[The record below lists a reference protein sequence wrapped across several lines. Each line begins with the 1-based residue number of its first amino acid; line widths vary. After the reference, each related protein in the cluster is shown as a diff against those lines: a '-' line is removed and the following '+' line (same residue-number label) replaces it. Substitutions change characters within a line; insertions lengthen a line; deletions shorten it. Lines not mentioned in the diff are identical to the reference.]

1 MIFLFNNILPLY
13 VAIYLHACPIGVN
26 LITEVVEVSLN
37 KEIGARL
44 RIIRGERTQEEFVS
58 ELDMLSGMTRSHYS
72 MIEIG
77 KRAPSLKLLDMIS
90 NTEFISYDY
99 LFGISDYPID
109 SYDSKFQQLIEIW
122 YYIDEKEKKQLL
134 NYANKIG
141 RKKAKNGN

>member
-1 MIFLFNNILPLY
+1 M
-13 VAIYLHACPIGVN
+13 A
-26 LITEVVEVSLN
+26 VSLN

-44 RIIRGERTQEEFVS
+44 RKIRGERTQEKFVS
-58 ELDMLSGMTRSHYS
+58 ELDMTSGMTRSHYS

-77 KRAPSLKLLDMIS
+77 KRSPSLNFLEVVSINES
-90 NTEFISYDY
+90 VSQDY

-109 SYDSKFQQLIEIW
+109 SYDSKFQQLMEIW
-122 YYIDEKEKKQLL
+122 YYLDEKEKKQML